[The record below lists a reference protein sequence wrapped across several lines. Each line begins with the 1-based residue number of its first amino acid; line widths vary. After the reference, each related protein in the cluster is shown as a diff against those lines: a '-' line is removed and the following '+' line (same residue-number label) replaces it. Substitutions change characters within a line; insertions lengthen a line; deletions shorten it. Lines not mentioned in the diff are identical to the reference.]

1 MDGNGLLSGLKI
13 EQCIF
18 IRIKFDMVRK
28 ECLVMFKIIKID
40 LIKYFIVCGILLAI
54 TGVWQILELIE
65 FGKVMPSI
73 SDTIVSIAFT
83 FSLYKNLNIKIE
95 ND

>member
-1 MDGNGLLSGLKI
+1 MDGNGLLSGLKT

-28 ECLVMFKIIKID
+28 ECLVMFKNYEIN
-40 LIKYFIVCGILLAI
+40 LIKYFIVCGILLTI
-54 TGVWQILELIE
+54 TEVWQILELIE

-73 SDTIVSIAFT
+73 SDTIISIAFA
-83 FSLYKNLNIKIE
+83 FSLYKNLNIKIK
-95 ND
+95 NN